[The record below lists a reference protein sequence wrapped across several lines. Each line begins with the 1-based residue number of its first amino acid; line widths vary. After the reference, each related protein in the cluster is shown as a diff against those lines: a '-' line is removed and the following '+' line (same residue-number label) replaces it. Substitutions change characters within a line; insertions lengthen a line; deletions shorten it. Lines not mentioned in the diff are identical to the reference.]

1 MCLAKWPCC
10 PCVTLA
16 ALHAEEHSHLW
27 LCCDIKNAEHLP
39 WMLPSVAAAWIE
51 AAWAVGGWLRP
62 GKVPKVLPFQSFT
75 SAGMLKTLR
84 GSSLYLPSVE
94 CCWNFRAFYVS
105 VSIPEPGGAMRVPGI
120 HVLLWGQSRRS
131 SLIPTVQVRDCSA
144 VQCCPRKVTVT
155 FMLLEILEHVWSLW
169 LGNKWQF
176 CRV

>member
-1 MCLAKWPCC
+1 MLQHIPSSQAAALSTKVRFVCLAKWPRC

-39 WMLPSVAAAWIE
+39 WMLPSVTAAWIE

-75 SAGMLKTLR
+75 SAGMLKALR

-120 HVLLWGQSRRS
+120 HVLPWGQSRKELS
-131 SLIPTVQVRDCSA
+131 HSHSEGEGL
-144 VQCCPRKVTVT
+144 QCCA
-155 FMLLEILEHVWSLW
+155 MLPKKSHSYFHVA
-169 LGNKWQF
+169 
-176 CRV
+176 